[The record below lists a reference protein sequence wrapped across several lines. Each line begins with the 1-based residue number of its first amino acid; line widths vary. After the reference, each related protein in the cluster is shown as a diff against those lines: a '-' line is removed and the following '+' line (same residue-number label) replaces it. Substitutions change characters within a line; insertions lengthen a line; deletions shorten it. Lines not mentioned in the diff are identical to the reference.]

1 MVNYQKIDQR
11 LHVRSFSSGEV
22 KCIKDYV
29 KSCMRENEPGHI
41 IIHGRTNNLS
51 SEENAEKLL
60 NRL

>member
-1 MVNYQKIDQR
+1 
-11 LHVRSFSSGEV
+11 
-22 KCIKDYV
+22 
-29 KSCMRENEPGHI
+29 MRENKPGHI